1 MILALRRYV
10 CDVKRPVGPHARDL
24 SLIVL
29 ASSAIFRL
37 DPIADAHSPAAPVAV
52 VAFPLLVATPSVLGF
67 DELFEHA
74 SLLLAVV
81 ICVWTNETWRV
92 EGVEIEKNTSAPRR
106 TINIVGPIA
115 AVSFDA
121 AWIEL

>member
-37 DPIADAHSPAAPVAV
+37 DPIADAHSPAAPVAAPVAVV
-52 VAFPLLVATPSVLGF
+52 VAFPFIIARAFLGLDVLLEDARL
-67 DELFEHA
+67 LF
-74 SLLLAVV
+74 AVV
-81 ICVWTNETWRV
+81 ICVWT
-92 EGVEIEKNTSAPRR
+92 K
-106 TINIVGPIA
+106 
-115 AVSFDA
+115 
-121 AWIEL
+121 L